1 MFGINYLS
9 IFFFL
14 IFSIVLS
21 GIIFFLSYALS
32 SKLDD
37 AEKLTIYECGF
48 NPFNDSRT
56 EFNVKFYIVAILFLI
71 FDLEISYLFPFVVC
85 IDLISNVSVFFM
97 LLFLFILTI
106 GFFYEWKKGALD
118 WDSFTYYNFYEKVQ
132 NFNHNTWCHNSIP
145 FLFFHNFFEF
155 YLVLVIYIYCCVTIF
170 YQHLLQ
176 Y

>member
-1 MFGINYLS
+1 MLRIDAFQESATIQNWLFSYDVWFKLFLY
-9 IFFFL
+9 FFFL

-21 GIIFFLSYALS
+21 SIIFFLSYALS

-48 NPFNDSRT
+48 NPFNDSRS

-85 IDLISNVSVFFM
+85 IDLITNIGVYFM
-97 LLFLFILTI
+97 LFFLFILTI

-118 WDSFTYYNFYEKVQ
+118 WD
-132 NFNHNTWCHNSIP
+132 
-145 FLFFHNFFEF
+145 
-155 YLVLVIYIYCCVTIF
+155 
-170 YQHLLQ
+170 
-176 Y
+176 